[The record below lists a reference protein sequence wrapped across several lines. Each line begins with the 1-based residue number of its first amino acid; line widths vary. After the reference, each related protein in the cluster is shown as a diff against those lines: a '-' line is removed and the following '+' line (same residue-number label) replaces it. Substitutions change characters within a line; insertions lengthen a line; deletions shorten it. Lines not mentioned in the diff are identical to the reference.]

1 MAFLLLRRG
10 SAPAP
15 AKFPPVTRQLIVV
28 GGGAAGFFAA
38 LRAKSLDRD
47 ARVCILEASRRPLS
61 KVRIS
66 GGGRCNVTHACF
78 DLGQLLGAYP
88 RGGKAL
94 RSVFQRFGPGDTVE
108 WFRHRGVELKTEED
122 GRMFPVTDSSQTIV
136 DCLVGEAQRLG
147 VELHLGVVVRSVEK
161 TGRGFTLH
169 TAGEP
174 WSAERLL
181 LATGSAP
188 TVYGWL
194 EQLGHEP
201 VPQVPSLFTFTIA
214 DPRLEGLAGV
224 SQPWVRATLD
234 FARPVSQEGP
244 LLITHWGLSG
254 PAILKL
260 SAWAARELAACNY
273 QATLRVDWLPA
284 HSQEEVRQRLLA
296 CKKEWAGRRLAADPP
311 LPLPK
316 RLWGA
321 LLGPEPPRVWRET
334 ADKFLGRLS
343 ETLKRCEFRVTAK
356 GVFKEE
362 FVVAGGVPLSQLHLG
377 TMESRTCPRL
387 YVAGELLDVDGITG
401 GFNFQ
406 NAWAT
411 GWIAGEAMAT
421 S

>member
-1 MAFLLLRRG
+1 
-10 SAPAP
+10 
-15 AKFPPVTRQLIVV
+15 LIIV

-38 LRAKSLDRD
+38 LRAKSLERH

-78 DLGQLLGAYP
+78 DLSRLLGAYP

-94 RSVFQRFGPGDTVE
+94 RPIFQRFGPKDTVE
-108 WFRHRGVELKTEED
+108 WFRHRGVALKTEED

-136 DCLVGEAQRLG
+136 DCLLSEAQRLG
-147 VELHLGVVVRSVEK
+147 VELHLGVAVRSVLK
-161 TGRGFTLH
+161 SPRGFTLQ
-169 TAGEP
+169 TSGEL
-174 WSAERLL
+174 WQADRLL

-188 TVYGWL
+188 NVYGWL
-194 EQLGHEP
+194 ENLGHSP
-201 VPQVPSLFTFTIA
+201 VPPVPSLFTFTIA

-224 SQPWVRATLD
+224 SQPWVRASLD
-234 FARPVSQEGP
+234 FPTAIMQEGP

-260 SAWAARELAACNY
+260 SAWAARELAGCNY
-273 QATLRVDWLPA
+273 QATLRIDWLPA
-284 HSQEEVRQRLLA
+284 HTHEEVRQRLLA
-296 CKKEWAGRRLAADPP
+296 CKKEWGGRGLAAEPP

-316 RLWGA
+316 RLWRA

-334 ADKFLGRLS
+334 ADKFLGRLT
-343 ETLKRCEFRVTAK
+343 ETLKRCEFRVSAK

-362 FVVAGGVPLSQLHLG
+362 FVVAGGVPLSELHLT
-377 TMESRTCPRL
+377 TMESRVCPRL
-387 YVAGELLDVDGITG
+387 HVAGELLDVDGITG

-411 GWIAGEAMAT
+411 GWIAGEAMGT